1 MDPTLIIGG
10 LTAAVAYGLAIGTGL
25 RLIPTARRASRDLRE
40 FSRSHDGVLE
50 RERLLQRQAQ
60 TKARRLSGRTRESSI
75 VGLYGDVLRHADG
88 SYTRGYDLPLQP
100 TMLAPDE
107 VTDAY
112 IDGFADMLTVDLP
125 AGTVLQFRYAV
136 GPDPGRAIAEHLRA
150 RSYQDAY
157 FPAARIH
164 DLNIDFLKAMADTHV
179 FRQEHASLF
188 VRVPVRHEND
198 RSLHGFDTFAA
209 SMISDWREHRF
220 RNLRRRAAEHWS
232 SSRNDGV
239 VRRIREHEEEGLR
252 QAEKCFRLLEMQ
264 SPVSLQRLNREQL
277 WRAIYQSHVTGSASI
292 PRLPQY
298 DGLDLRDYLCAE
310 TIEDRGWYVM
320 HGICPATIVSVF
332 APGEQFIAA
341 DATRALT
348 AHPGLAFRH
357 TIITEFISIDREK
370 AKAKLDSHIKHVER
384 SGTRADGR
392 YELTPEAEASFNDL
406 KQTRKAITG
415 SREALVKLRQYAII
429 YGDPA
434 QSRAEL
440 QRSIKQLDVNADTL
454 VSAFQTLDGVQ
465 AAREEPAAL
474 HCLYPGTLVGEACAE
489 TNGRELTEV
498 AHSLAAFIPAES
510 SWAGSHRPHTLVT
523 TVSGRLTGLNL
534 WDKSSRTNIKSP
546 VVLILGEPGAGKT
559 ICGARIINDALAT
572 VANLRVHALDNGGSL
587 APHAFVTGA
596 RYHRFNPEDPKAI
609 NIWDFPELAYGKDLE
624 LNKITEQ
631 ISLIVMDAM
640 NLAEASDPLARD
652 LLSKAVVQVLK
663 NIAPRNGP
671 GKPRREP
678 VHSDLVAMLE
688 AYDFGSNALND
699 RAREIALALEKYLG
713 NPWLDAPTHPD
724 FQISSAYDVYELDS
738 LNAFQ
743 PDIKQTL
750 ANRIGARVIRAIGER
765 QADGTR
771 APTLLVFDE
780 VHEYRQNF
788 PGLIPVLKK
797 GTRHGRKHNV
807 VTIMMTHTYDDFEGM
822 HDVTST
828 AGVKLIGKQTGDLS
842 LLARDAR
849 LSPRT
854 IQAIGALKNVDGL
867 YTQWVIVLGS
877 GDHQQVEVVQ
887 NNLSPTLLWTF
898 TTHPDEANTRA
909 RAAMLRPDWPLT
921 EVIAWLAS
929 QYPQGLA
936 ASGLMFDE
944 ALLTGEVFHSR
955 K

>member
-1 MDPTLIIGG
+1 MDATSIIGG
-10 LTAAVAYGLAIGTGL
+10 LTAAAASGLALGTSL
-25 RLIPTARRASRDLRE
+25 RLIPTARRASRDLRD
-40 FSRSHDGVLE
+40 FSRSPDGALE
-50 RERLLQRQAQ
+50 RKRLLHRQAQ

-107 VTDAY
+107 VADAY

-125 AGTVLQFRYAV
+125 AGTILQFRYAV

-150 RSYQDAY
+150 RAY
-157 FPAARIH
+157 EGAYLATARLH
-164 DLNIDFLKAMADTHV
+164 DLNINFLKAMADTGV

-188 VRVPVRHEND
+188 VRVPMSHEND
-198 RSLHGFDTFAA
+198 RSLHGFNTFFA
-209 SMISDWREHRF
+209 SMITDWREHGLSG
-220 RNLRRRAAEHWS
+220 LRHRPAEHWS
-232 SSRNDGV
+232 KSRNDGV
-239 VRRIREHEEEGLR
+239 IRRIREHEEESLR
-252 QAEKCFRLLEMQ
+252 QAEKYFRLIELQ
-264 SPVSLQRLNREQL
+264 SPISLHRLNREQL
-277 WRAIYQSHVTGSASI
+277 WRAVYQSHVTGSPSV
-292 PRLPQY
+292 PRLPQF
-298 DGLDLRDYLCAE
+298 DGLDLRDNLCAE

-341 DATRALT
+341 DAMRALT

-406 KQTRKAITG
+406 KQTRRAITG
-415 SREALVKLRQYAII
+415 SREALVKLRQYAVV

-434 QSRAEL
+434 RTLAEL
-440 QRSIKQLDVNADTL
+440 RASVRQLDVNADT
-454 VSAFQTLDGVQ
+454 VVNAFQSLDGVQ

-474 HCLYPGTLVGEACAE
+474 HCLYPSTLVGEACNQ

-510 SWAGSHRPHTLVT
+510 SWGGSHRPHTLLT

-587 APHAFVTGA
+587 APHAFVAGA
-596 RYHRFNPEDPKAI
+596 RYHRFTPEDPKAI
-609 NIWDFPELAYGKDLE
+609 NIWDFPELSYGKDLQ

-663 NIAPRNGP
+663 NITPRNGP

-688 AYDFGSNALND
+688 AYDFGSDALND

-750 ANRIGARVIRAIGER
+750 ANRIGARVIRAIGAK
-765 QADGTR
+765 QPDGTR
-771 APTLLVFDE
+771 SPTLVVFDE
-780 VHEYRQNF
+780 VHEYRHNF

-807 VTIMMTHTYDDFEGM
+807 VTMMMTHTYDDFEGM

-854 IQAIGALKNVDGL
+854 IQAINALKNVDGL
-867 YTQWVIVLGS
+867 YTQWVMVLGS

-898 TTHPDEANTRA
+898 TTHPDEANARA
-909 RAAMLRPDWPLT
+909 RAAALRPDWPLT
-921 EVIAWLAS
+921 EVIGWLAS

-936 ASGLMFDE
+936 ASGLLFDE
-944 ALLTGEVFHSR
+944 SLLTEASLYSR

>member
-1 MDPTLIIGG
+1 MDPTSIVGG
-10 LTAAVAYGLAIGTGL
+10 LTAAVAYGLAIGAGM
-25 RLIPTARRASRDLRE
+25 RLLPSAKQAFRDLRQ
-40 FSRSHDGVLE
+40 FSESRDGALE
-50 RERLLQRQAQ
+50 RERLLQRLIQ

-88 SYTRGYDLPLQP
+88 SYTRGYDLPLQA
-100 TMLAPDE
+100 TMLASDE
-107 VTDAY
+107 VVDAY
-112 IDGFADMLTVDLP
+112 TDSFADMLTVDLP

-150 RSYQDAY
+150 RSYKEAY
-157 FPAARIH
+157 FPAARLH
-164 DLNIDFLKAMADTHV
+164 DLNLDFLKAITDTRV

-188 VRVPVRHEND
+188 VRAPVRHEND
-198 RSLHGFDTFAA
+198 RSFHGFNTFVAA
-209 SMISDWREHRF
+209 IVSDWREHRF
-220 RNLRRRAAEHWS
+220 RGLKHRAAKHWS

-239 VRRIREHEEEGLR
+239 ARRLREHEEESLR
-252 QAEKCFRLLEMQ
+252 KAEKYFRLLEMQ
-264 SPVSLQRLNREQL
+264 SPVSLQPLNREQL
-277 WRAIYQSHVTGSASI
+277 WRAVYQSHVIGTTSV

-341 DATRALT
+341 DAMRALT
-348 AHPGLAFRH
+348 AHAGLAFRH

-406 KQTRKAITG
+406 KQTRRAITG
-415 SREALVKLRQYAII
+415 SREALVKLRQYAVI

-434 QSRAEL
+434 RTRAEL
-440 QRSIKQLDVNADTL
+440 QRSVKQLDVNADTL

-465 AAREEPAAL
+465 VSREEPAAL
-474 HCLYPGTLVGEACAE
+474 HCLYPSTLVGEACAE

-498 AHSLAAFIPAES
+498 AHSLAAFIPDES
-510 SWAGSHRPHTLVT
+510 AWGGSHRPHTLLT

-587 APHAFVTGA
+587 APHAFVTDA
-596 RYHRFNPEDPKAI
+596 RYHRFNPEHPKAI
-609 NIWDFPELAYGKDLE
+609 NIWDFPELAYGKVLE

-640 NLAEASDPLARD
+640 NLAEATDPLARD

-688 AYDFGSNALND
+688 AYDFGSDALND

-713 NPWLDAPTHPD
+713 NPWLDAPTDPE
-724 FQISSAYDVYELDS
+724 FQISSPYDVYELDS

-750 ANRIGARVIRAIGER
+750 ANRIGARVIRAIGEK
-765 QADGTR
+765 QPDGTR

-807 VTIMMTHTYDDFEGM
+807 VTLMMTHTYDDFEGM

-828 AGVKLIGKQTGDLS
+828 AGVKLIGRQTGDLS

-854 IQAIGALKNVDGL
+854 LQAIAALKNVDGL
-867 YTQWVIVLGS
+867 YTQWVMVLGS

-898 TTHPDEANTRA
+898 TTHPDEANARA
-909 RAAMLRPDWPLT
+909 RTAALRPDWPLT

-936 ASGLMFDE
+936 SSGLMFDE
-944 ALLTGEVFHSR
+944 SLLTAESLR
-955 K
+955 

>member
-1 MDPTLIIGG
+1 MDPTSIIGG
-10 LTAAVAYGLAIGTGL
+10 LTAAAAYGLAIGTGL
-25 RLIPTARRASRDLRE
+25 RLIPTARRASRNLSQ
-40 FSRSHDGVLE
+40 FSRNLDDALE
-50 RERLLQRQAQ
+50 RERLLQRSAQ

-75 VGLYGDVLRHADG
+75 VGLYGDVLRHTDG

-107 VTDAY
+107 VADTY
-112 IDGFADMLTVDLP
+112 IDGLADMLTVDLP
-125 AGTVLQFRYAV
+125 PGTILQFRYAV
-136 GPDPGRAIAEHLRA
+136 GADPGRAIAEHLRA
-150 RSYQDAY
+150 RSYKHAY
-157 FPAARIH
+157 FPAARLH
-164 DLNIDFLKAMADTHV
+164 DLNLDFLKAMADTGV

-188 VRVPVRHEND
+188 ARVPMSHESD
-198 RSLHGFDTFAA
+198 RSLHGFNTFFA
-209 SMISDWREHRF
+209 SLIADWREHRLS
-220 RNLRRRAAEHWS
+220 RLKHRAAEHWS
-232 SSRNDGV
+232 SSRDDGV
-239 VRRIREHEEEGLR
+239 VRRIREHEEESLR
-252 QAEKCFRLLEMQ
+252 QAEKYFRLLEMQ
-264 SPVSLQRLNREQL
+264 SPVSLHRLNREQL
-277 WRAIYQSHVTGSASI
+277 WRAVYQSHVTGSPSV
-292 PRLPQY
+292 PRLPQF

-320 HGICPATIVSVF
+320 HGICPATFVSVF
-332 APGEQFIAA
+332 APGEQFTAA
-341 DATRALT
+341 DAMRALT

-392 YELTPEAEASFNDL
+392 FELTPEAEASFNDL
-406 KQTRKAITG
+406 KQTRRAITG
-415 SREALVKLRQYAII
+415 SRESLVKLRQYAVI
-429 YGDPA
+429 YGNPA
-434 QSRAEL
+434 RSRAEL

-454 VSAFQTLDGVQ
+454 VSAFQSLDGVQ
-465 AAREEPAAL
+465 AAREEPSAL
-474 HCLYPGTLVGEACAE
+474 HCLYPGSLVGEASNQ

-510 SWAGSHRPHTLVT
+510 SWGGSNRPHTLLT

-572 VANLRVHALDNGGSL
+572 VGNLRVHALDNGGSL
-587 APHAFVTGA
+587 APHAFVTAA
-596 RYHRFNPEDPKAI
+596 RYHRFTPEDPKAI
-609 NIWDFPELAYGKDLE
+609 NIWDFPELSYGKDLQ
-624 LNKITEQ
+624 LNKVTEQ

-688 AYDFGSNALND
+688 AYDFGSDALND
-699 RAREIALALEKYLG
+699 RACEIALALEKYLG
-713 NPWLDAPTHPD
+713 NPWLDAPTHPN

-750 ANRIGARVIRAIGER
+750 ANRIGARVIRAIGAK
-765 QADGTR
+765 QPDGTR
-771 APTLLVFDE
+771 APTLVVFDE
-780 VHEYRQNF
+780 VHEYRHNF

-807 VTIMMTHTYDDFEGM
+807 VTMMMTHTYDDFEGM

-854 IQAIGALKNVDGL
+854 IQAISALKNVDGL
-867 YTQWVIVLGS
+867 YTQWVMVLGS

-898 TTHPDEANTRA
+898 TTHPDEANARA
-909 RAAMLRPDWPLT
+909 RAAMLRPEWPLT

-944 ALLTGEVFHSR
+944 GLLTGGALHC
-955 K
+955 